1 MYQKRISA
9 SPVPSSG
16 IMFYVELNISHGSP
30 SNKKHECG
38 GQTFRAPLE
47 ANDKNIFGLGFQKK
61 YLARHSP
68 GGEHGIQPQGRKGVV
83 SVPRGYHNKFVKIVK
98 PDPGHKGR
106 AGYIILDQIRTVDRE
121 RLVRKLGKLSPSTL
135 RRTLSILQEMFAP

>member
-1 MYQKRISA
+1 LIFCVPTKLSLYQKRISA

-47 ANDKNIFGLGFQKK
+47 ANDKSIFGLGFQKK

-83 SVPRGYHNKFVKIVK
+83 SVPWGYHNKFVKIVK
-98 PDPGHKGR
+98 PDPG
-106 AGYIILDQIRTVDRE
+106 QQE
-121 RLVRKLGKLSPSTL
+121 RLIWLDEAWLFSTIKPL
-135 RRTLSILQEMFAP
+135 KCKVYIFHYVPLL

>member
-1 MYQKRISA
+1 VRFESFKD
-9 SPVPSSG
+9 VP
-16 IMFYVELNISHGSP
+16 L
-30 SNKKHECG
+30 
-38 GQTFRAPLE
+38 L
-47 ANDKNIFGLGFQKK
+47 D
-61 YLARHSP
+61 SP

-83 SVPRGYHNKFVKIVK
+83 SVPWGYHNKFVKIVK
-98 PDPGHKGR
+98 PDPGHEGR